1 MSAHSLLILAALVGG
16 CSVASPA
23 SAEQFNVQSSAV
35 LVKTSLSFSS
45 NQPRNFTLREKLA
58 QRCKRLAEVCVDTVQ
73 CCPPFTCENSVC
85 SLAR

>member
-16 CSVASPA
+16 CSVASAA

-58 QRCKRLAEVCVDTVQ
+58 QRCKRLAEACVDTVQ
-73 CCPPFTCENSVC
+73 CCPPFSCENFVC
-85 SLAR
+85 NLAR